1 MERTFDEFEFCT
13 HEDVPLEVFPHVTE
27 IEDKAYFDIHR
38 LSFKEY
44 CMRYPNISINESTF
58 NTAQTHLSQE
68 YAYHMETIT
77 SAYR

>member
-1 MERTFDEFEFCT
+1 MSSSEFKFCK
-13 HEDVPLEVFPHVTE
+13 HEDVPLKVFPDVTE

-44 CMRYPNISINESTF
+44 CRKYPNISINESKF
-58 NTAQTHLSQE
+58 NIVHRHLEQE